1 MRKKRERT
9 RSRVDDEPARASNPS
24 EQRTRVNNEPERTTH
39 PRGRRTYKDDNPTRA
54 RHPRNGTLLSDAR
67 RVRFGEK
74 ITSEAVKGRLLLILI
89 LIISARAQNVKESGF
104 EFCNFPFRRCK
115 RTMWSGC
122 GCDGRRAAV
131 GDIFVCGK
139 GAPERTALEP
149 SSEAGRLNGKERRRV
164 MLCAQADSG
173 VLFTQTSNHF

>member
-1 MRKKRERT
+1 MSLQER
-9 RSRVDDEPARASNPS
+9 
-24 EQRTRVNNEPERTTH
+24 RTRVNNEPERTTNL
-39 PRGRRTYKDDNPTRA
+39 RGRRTYKDDNPTRA
-54 RHPRNGTLLSDAR
+54 RPPRNGTLLSDAR

-104 EFCNFPFRRCK
+104 EFCNFTVSSMQS
-115 RTMWSGC
+115 TMWSGC
-122 GCDGRRAAV
+122 SCDGRCAAI

-149 SSEAGRLNGKERRRV
+149 SSETGRLNGKERHRV

>member
-1 MRKKRERT
+1 MTKKRERT

-24 EQRTRVNNEPERTTH
+24 EQRTRE
-39 PRGRRTYKDDNPTRA
+39 DDNPTRA
-54 RHPRNGTLLSDAR
+54 RPPRNGTLLSDAR

-74 ITSEAVKGRLLLILI
+74 ISSEAVKGRLLLILI

-104 EFCNFPFRRCK
+104 EFCNF
-115 RTMWSGC
+115 TISSMQTTLWSGC
-122 GCDGRRAAV
+122 GCDGRCAAI
-131 GDIFVCGK
+131 GDIFVCGE
-139 GAPERTALEP
+139 GTRERTALEP